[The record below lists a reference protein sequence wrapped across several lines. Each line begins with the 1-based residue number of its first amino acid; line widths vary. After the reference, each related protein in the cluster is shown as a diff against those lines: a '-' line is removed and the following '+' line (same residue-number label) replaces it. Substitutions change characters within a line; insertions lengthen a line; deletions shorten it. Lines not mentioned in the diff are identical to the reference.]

1 MIDKAVSKT
10 KFYTMIIRVSAFAL
24 MVLGMWLFFSP
35 ISNILGYIPLI
46 GGILKS
52 TVGFIL
58 FLAALIICIPLYLIA
73 FSLAW
78 LWYHPKVG
86 IAIFLMAVAI
96 LVTIIVWNSRISSSS
111 NSTANQPDAATTAE
125 VTVKHMWQNLR
136 SYS

>member
-1 MIDKAVSKT
+1 
-10 KFYTMIIRVSAFAL
+10 

-35 ISNILGYIPLI
+35 ISNILGYIPLV

-58 FLAALIICIPLYLIA
+58 FVAALLICIPLYLIA

-86 IAIFLMAVAI
+86 IAIFLVAIAI
-96 LVTIIVWNSRISSSS
+96 LVTIIVLNNRGSSGD
-111 NSTANQPDAATTAE
+111 TAAATQTA
-125 VTVKHMWQNLR
+125 KHLWQNLR
-136 SYS
+136 YYQ